1 MKFLLNIETDHD
13 FSILHQGTL
22 YAGHEETI
30 LLNDDWDADPI
41 GIQLSQIEILGPFGG
56 PRTENTKCLEFIEA
70 IEAIKQ
76 NPNLRFNNQGGNRGV
91 EWTPLPETIGKV
103 SVGGSCH
110 EGSPSEV
117 SKSTSPQP
125 AAMYQIKL
133 ITTVSVISRVENH
146 APSNDDVW
154 RHWVKAGHRFCSSCI
169 FEKDLQL
176 PFVPFKGLTLQ
187 LTDGEEGE
195 EFTVEDVRYHVPSNT
210 FCLDADDTQ
219 DNTNLP
225 NERCEQDMREI
236 VEYYQEYGWTL
247 LEGDTGPF
255 FS

>member
-1 MKFLLNIETDHD
+1 MQFLLNIETDHD

-30 LLNDDWDADPI
+30 LLSTLNDDMIPI
-41 GIQLSQIEILGPFGG
+41 VEQLSQIEVLGPFGG

-76 NPNLRFNNQGGNRGV
+76 NPNQGFNNQGGNRGV
-91 EWTPLPETIGKV
+91 EWTPLLEV

-117 SKSTSPQP
+117 SKSISPQP
-125 AAMYQIKL
+125 ATMYKVKL
-133 ITTVSVISRVENH
+133 ITTVSVISVVENC
-146 APSNDDVW
+146 A
-154 RHWVKAGHRFCSSCI
+154 SCI